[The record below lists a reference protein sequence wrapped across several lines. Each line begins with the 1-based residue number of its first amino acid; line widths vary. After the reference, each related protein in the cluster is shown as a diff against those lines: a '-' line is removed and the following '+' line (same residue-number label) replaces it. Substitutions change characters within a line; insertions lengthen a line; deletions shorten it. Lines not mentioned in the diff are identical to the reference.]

1 MNKTVHSVTGDTQRR
16 KSSAAKL
23 TAKEIN
29 QRILRTAPGLDPA
42 TKHNLEGSL
51 PRLPTKSDV
60 GKVLLGSLQSV
71 DSRSGHVGSNQLLPY
86 NQRASRSDNQEQCW
100 ESTQHSTEDKLPLKT
115 ESQKSVEIV
124 ETNDKCLGGLQQND
138 NRTVET
144 SNKNNQEASTET
156 AYRDNDTVVDHGQEL
171 QDLQTQNNK
180 NMDEHKIA
188 VMHSGAIHAQT
199 NSYVHDSEKCYSY
212 LCSTSPSPLACYSYA
227 HSHTARIGNSKCT
240 KCEKLE
246 DECKNLR
253 QREESLLAERDSL
266 INFSQKRISKLESVL
281 DQTILFHR
289 ETMYSLEE
297 NVKTMKAAKI
307 KEYQDLLS
315 KYEKLQ
321 REIAQSKTCRYC
333 ESRREEDATTTDRFS
348 SGQNSSSKY
357 TENRASNRSIT
368 SFVDAESCEDN
379 SETPKVK
386 YSSEAPLDSSIIP
399 LSEFQELIEINEKL
413 FAEKARVVDEIE
425 ALREEN
431 DRQLKELQK
440 LELECDKL
448 RQIVANTGNARQQ
461 HLHVLRAEGP
471 EGDADVLVVHEL
483 KLSEESLRDSR
494 DRDPGTD
501 RDSDGECD
509 FE

>member
-315 KYEKLQ
+315 
-321 REIAQSKTCRYC
+321 
-333 ESRREEDATTTDRFS
+333 
-348 SGQNSSSKY
+348 NSKY